1 MTVIFTML
9 RDVDVTIH
17 QLLWPVHIG
26 YIGMLLTDDGRPH
39 KSDLVTQYAHVH
51 SSAYH

>member
-1 MTVIFTML
+1 MAVIFIML
-9 RDVDVTIH
+9 RDVDDTIH

-26 YIGMLLTDDGRPH
+26 YIGMLLTHDGPPH
-39 KSDLVTQYAHVH
+39 KSDLVTQYAYVH